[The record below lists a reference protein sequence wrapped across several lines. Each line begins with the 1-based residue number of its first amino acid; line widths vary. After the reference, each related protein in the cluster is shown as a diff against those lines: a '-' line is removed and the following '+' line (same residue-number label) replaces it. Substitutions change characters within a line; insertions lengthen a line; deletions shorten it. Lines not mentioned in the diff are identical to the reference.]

1 MTSFNH
7 SAMPV
12 ADTPVIVGLSGG
24 VDSAV
29 AALLLRDQGLQVRA
43 LFMKNW
49 EEDDDQGHCAAT
61 EDADDARAV
70 CKLLGI
76 DFHSVNFSSEYW
88 DLVFERFLAAY
99 RAGLTPNPDVLC
111 NREIK
116 FHHFLRH
123 ALDLGGEYIA
133 TGHYARKEQQDGVWR
148 LLKAEDLNKDQS
160 YFLHAIDQRALAH
173 TLFPLGT
180 LKKGEVRRLAK
191 AVQIPVHAKK
201 DSTGICF
208 IGERPFREF
217 LGRYLAPNPGP
228 METPE
233 GETMG
238 RHDGLMYYTLGQ
250 RRGLGIGGRAG
261 SNGAPWY
268 VAAKDEG
275 RNTLI
280 VVQDREHAL
289 LYSHEL
295 EAGELHWIAGKPP
308 ALPLECH
315 AKTRYRQPDQACRVT
330 ALADGRI
337 KVCFAEAQWAVT
349 PGQSVVF
356 YSGDACLGG
365 GTIESARA

>member
-1 MTSFNH
+1 MPH
-7 SAMPV
+7 SSLGPDPV
-12 ADTPVIVGLSGG
+12 AGSPVIVGLSGG

-29 AALLLRDQGLQVRA
+29 AALLLRDQGFQVRA

-49 EEDDDQGHCAAT
+49 EEDDGQGHCAAA

-70 CKLLGI
+70 CTRLGI
-76 DFHSVNFSSEYW
+76 EFHSVNFSSEYW

-116 FHHFLRH
+116 FHHFLQH
-123 ALDLGGEYIA
+123 ALDLGGAYIA
-133 TGHYARKEQQDGVWR
+133 TGHYARREQRDGLWR
-148 LLKAEDLNKDQS
+148 LLKAEDLDKDQS

-191 AVQIPVHAKK
+191 AAQIPVHAKK

-233 GETMG
+233 GEAVG
-238 RHDGLMYYTLGQ
+238 HHEGLMYYTLGQ

-261 SNGAPWY
+261 SSGTPWY
-268 VAAKDEG
+268 VAAKDES

-280 VVQDREHAL
+280 VVQDREHPL
-289 LYSHEL
+289 LYSQQL
-295 EAGELHWIAGKPP
+295 EAGELHWIAGQTPR
-308 ALPLECH
+308 LPLECH
-315 AKTRYRQPDQACRVT
+315 AKTRYRQADQACRT
-330 ALADGRI
+330 EALKDGR
-337 KVCFAEAQWAVT
+337 VRVLFDQAQWAVT

-356 YSGDACLGG
+356 YRGDECLGG
-365 GTIESARA
+365 GTIENARA